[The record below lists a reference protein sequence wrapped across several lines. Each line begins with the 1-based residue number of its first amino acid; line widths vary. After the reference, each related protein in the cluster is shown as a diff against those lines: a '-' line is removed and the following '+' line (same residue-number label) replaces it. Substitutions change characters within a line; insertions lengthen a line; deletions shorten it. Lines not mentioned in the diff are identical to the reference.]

1 MQVPF
6 FCYYSGF
13 VAEDFRVCL
22 SRGHC
27 EKQIVGIDAKFVR
40 LGLTWNCEWNNSEPN
55 SAISC
60 QGAWRF
66 FSLSYSVFRF
76 YLNNRVL
83 LSRALSC
90 DRLPEEILCLQQV
103 GGLLWSLN
111 IKFSR
116 EPITRRAW
124 DRRTLLCLLY
134 NAKFWAKI
142 TKNGHHA
149 LIGVRWGETLS
160 RHVIDFD

>member
-27 EKQIVGIDAKFVR
+27 EKQIVGIDVKFVR

-111 IKFSR
+111 INFPGNLS
-116 EPITRRAW
+116 
-124 DRRTLLCLLY
+124 
-134 NAKFWAKI
+134 
-142 TKNGHHA
+142 
-149 LIGVRWGETLS
+149 LIGPGTEGLYCVYCTTLNFEQKLPKTGTL
-160 RHVIDFD
+160 R